1 MKKVMLY
8 IGMSLDGYIANK
20 DMKVD
25 WMIGENSNNQED
37 SSYNEFITNIDT
49 IIMGYTTYY
58 QIVNE
63 LSKNNWPYKDMMT
76 YVITHRL
83 LLNQEEIIFTN
94 EKLFNLIQRLKKTE
108 GKNIWICGGANIV
121 NQLIKL
127 NLIDEYHITIIPTI
141 LGGGVKLFNNN
152 NSEIKLKLVAKACYN
167 GIVQICYQKR

>member
-1 MKKVMLY
+1 MKKVILY

-63 LSKNNWPYKDMMT
+63 LSK
-76 YVITHRL
+76 IT
-83 LLNQEEIIFTN
+83 
-94 EKLFNLIQRLKKTE
+94 
-108 GKNIWICGGANIV
+108 G
-121 NQLIKL
+121 LIK
-127 NLIDEYHITIIPTI
+127 I
-141 LGGGVKLFNNN
+141 
-152 NSEIKLKLVAKACYN
+152 
-167 GIVQICYQKR
+167 